1 MAIGVIEWENLSTE
15 EKYALKL
22 AGEKS
27 PLAFTALWFNIT
39 QAESFRTN
47 WHHHY
52 YDYAAQQMLEK
63 KKRCI
68 VINLPPGGTKTEF
81 FSIHL
86 PAYCMVKY
94 PRVRILNT
102 CYSKDL
108 VDENSNRARAIVS
121 SSEFKSLYGYEIGKN
136 KADDWTIEKGGK
148 RIHQIFSRSSGGQIT
163 GMRGGYM
170 SEEFSGYVAADDW
183 DKIDDLFSET
193 KRKKSHVRL
202 VNTLR
207 SRRAKFDTPFIFV
220 QQRGHVDD
228 STAFLLSGGMA
239 LDVDLHIKIPALIN
253 QEYIDGLPDGIR
265 ERCIASVCHTEQVD
279 GYWSYWPAK
288 ENVRDL
294 LKLKAAN
301 PYTFTSQY
309 QQEPDSLDGGIFHE
323 GDFLYYG
330 DTNKGADL
338 PEPVN
343 YEYRLITVDTAQKT
357 AEHNDYTVFAEWGVY
372 QNRIYRLSFYRGK
385 LEADKLEEKFTSF
398 VRAAHAKNSD
408 QMGTLR
414 YAAVEDKVSGTGLI
428 QTTSKKLPVRI
439 EAVQREKDKLT
450 RAMDS
455 QPYVAS
461 GRVVLPYG
469 DQYNVEFVAEVASFT
484 FDDTHKHDDQTDVM
498 MDAVEK
504 AFIFQPK
511 QTAGILIPKHIRD
524 KYK

>member
-1 MAIGVIEWENLSTE
+1 MAIGVIEWENLNHT

-27 PLAFTALWFNIT
+27 PLSFTSLWFNVT

-52 YDYAAQQMLEK
+52 YDYAAQQMLEN

-68 VINLPPGGTKTEF
+68 VINIPPGGTKTEF

-86 PAYCMVKY
+86 PVYCMAKF

-108 VDENSNRARAIVS
+108 VDENSNRSRAIVTS
-121 SSEFKSLYGYEIGKN
+121 NEFKELYGLQLGKN
-136 KADDWTIEKGGK
+136 KTDDWTVEKSGK
-148 RIHQIFSRSSGGQIT
+148 RVHQIFSRSSGGQIT
-163 GMRGGYM
+163 GVRGGYM
-170 SEEFSGYVAADDW
+170 HDTFSGYVSADDW
-183 DKIDDLFSET
+183 DKIDDLFSEP
-193 KRKKSHVRL
+193 KRKKSHIRL

-207 SRRAKFDTPFIFV
+207 SRRAKYDTPFLFI

-228 STAFLLSGGMA
+228 STAFMLAGGMA
-239 LDVDLHIKIPALIN
+239 LDVDLHIKIPALVN
-253 QEYIDGLPDGIR
+253 QEYIDSLPDGIR
-265 ERCIASVCHTEQVD
+265 ERCIASICHTEQVD

-288 ENVRDL
+288 ENVHDL

-301 PYTFTSQY
+301 PYTFQSQY
-309 QQEPDSLDGGIFHE
+309 MQEPDALDGGIFHE
-323 GDFLYYG
+323 SDFLYYG
-330 DTNKGADL
+330 DTNRGADL
-338 PEPVN
+338 STPVN
-343 YEYRLITVDTAQKT
+343 YEYRFITVDTAQKT
-357 AEHNDYTVFAEWGVY
+357 KEHNDWTVFAEWGVY
-372 QNRIYRLSFYRGK
+372 QNRLYRQSFYRGK
-385 LEADKLEEKFTSF
+385 LEASALEEKFTSF
-398 VRAAHAKNSD
+398 VNAAHAKNSTE
-408 QMGTLR
+408 MGALR
-414 YAAVEDKVSGTGLI
+414 FAAVEDKVSGTGLI
-428 QTTSKKLPVRI
+428 QNTSKKLPVRVDAI
-439 EAVQREKDKLT
+439 QREKDKLT

-469 DQYNVEFVAEVASFT
+469 DAHNIEFVAEVASFT
-484 FDDTHKHDDQTDVM
+484 HDDTHKHDDQTDVM

-504 AFIFQPK
+504 AFIFVPETPK
-511 QTAGILIPKHIRD
+511 GVLIPKHIRD